1 MGFNKNN
8 LIFLYF
14 CLNLFL
20 FTKYKLF
27 NLIFIN
33 PYGGIFFWHT
43 AQILNNLQLNLV
55 FIFILVILILEI
67 YNVPIKKCIYYLPIL
82 IYFLNFY
89 FNSHDIVLYCGDLGI
104 LFKKLNNALLNGLLV
119 IHPWLTFILY
129 GYIFFTLHYYV
140 NNIKIYKILFLKNN
154 LKYSYI
160 NYIIY
165 AIMLGSWW
173 SYQELS
179 WGGWWNWDVV
189 ELLSLNFFFI
199 CLLLSHSTNIGVF
212 LKKYTLIK
220 FVLIFLLSLIIIRF
234 NLLSSIHA
242 FTNLNLFKILFIK
255 FIIILFYLV
264 NFTYVLIYIFFKNR
278 YVKTSLTYL
287 IYFNLH
293 ICIIILIITIYIITL
308 IFFKIDFLELN
319 IFFEFFF
326 LYLLGY
332 FLISFT
338 KIKYNNINI
347 IYLNLFINN
356 YIYFI
361 STLIFNNRFKNL
373 KRIINTN
380 LKYHLVFIIAF
391 IIVYFLKIYFIS
403 ISIFLEYHFVP
414 RSLIKAY
421 NYNHFSNIFYN
432 TNLNFLFNNFI
443 YTSTKFFN
451 FSEIKIHYYK
461 NFLLNLYSFFIKIIQ
476 PNENIFLLIYKN
488 FFLIFLILQILIFI
502 NKFFKTIKIN

>member
-1 MGFNKNN
+1 M
-8 LIFLYF
+8 
-14 CLNLFL
+14 
-20 FTKYKLF
+20 
-27 NLIFIN
+27 
-33 PYGGIFFWHT
+33 
-43 AQILNNLQLNLV
+43 
-55 FIFILVILILEI
+55 
-67 YNVPIKKCIYYLPIL
+67 
-82 IYFLNFY
+82 
-89 FNSHDIVLYCGDLGI
+89 
-104 LFKKLNNALLNGLLV
+104 
-119 IHPWLTFILY
+119 
-129 GYIFFTLHYYV
+129 
-140 NNIKIYKILFLKNN
+140 
-154 LKYSYI
+154 
-160 NYIIY
+160 
-165 AIMLGSWW
+165 
-173 SYQELS
+173 
-179 WGGWWNWDVV
+179 
-189 ELLSLNFFFI
+189 LSLNFFFI